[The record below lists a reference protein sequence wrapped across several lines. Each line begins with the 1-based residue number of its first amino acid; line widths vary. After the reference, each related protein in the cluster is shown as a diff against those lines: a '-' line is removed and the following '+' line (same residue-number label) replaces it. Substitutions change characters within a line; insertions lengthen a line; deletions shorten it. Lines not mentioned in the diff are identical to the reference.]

1 MKNTEDN
8 QKLVLVIDEPETRA
22 LTTVEKEQMARKDQ
36 DPAFQKWL
44 AAKEREADSLFNLPI
59 TKE

>member
-22 LTTVEKEQMARKDQ
+22 LTTVEKEQMA
-36 DPAFQKWL
+36 
-44 AAKEREADSLFNLPI
+44 
-59 TKE
+59 